1 MLRRVSQLVT
11 DDKVEKLNVAAIKK
25 LITILHCLQFAK
37 AAWESISSSTIRNC
51 WKKAGF
57 DIAVT
62 HTVDGTITDPL
73 DNDDDDDNDEDLDG
87 DIAELFQL
95 DKSEPCRLAGSDDV
109 VEIVNSLEPSRGG
122 REECDQDEEVP
133 EELPE
138 PPSSAALLQ
147 ALDTVRSALYA
158 CKADAALHSHL
169 TKIET
174 HLAAQ
179 AAARSRQST
188 LMELW
193 N

>member
-1 MLRRVSQLVT
+1 MGWKSYVQRFLSKRNIKSRKTHGEAADADTAAAESFFSELWPEIFDGVDRDPSRVW
-11 DDKVEKLNVAAIKK
+11 NM
-25 LITILHCLQFAK
+25 
-37 AAWESISSSTIRNC
+37 
-51 WKKAGF
+51 
-57 DIAVT
+57 
-62 HTVDGTITDPL
+62 
-73 DNDDDDDNDEDLDG
+73 DETG
-87 DIAELFQL
+87 LFW
-95 DKSEPCRLAGSDDV
+95 RDDV
-109 VEIVNSLEPSRGG
+109 VEIVNSLEPSPGG
-122 REECDQDEEVP
+122 REECGQDEEVP